1 MTPETYVIGAIVLVA
16 VILVGILY
24 RSSPKESD
32 WFQFEYPLRCP
43 RCGAEMETVGGGG
56 WEYIKRIVTHVVP
69 EVLKLQCPQCGYLQ
83 IPGSRRFAKSSLKE

>member
-1 MTPETYVIGAIVLVA
+1 MTPETYVIGAIVLVG

-24 RSSPKESD
+24 RSSPTAN
-32 WFQFEYPLRCP
+32 PLRCP
-43 RCGAEMETVGGGG
+43 RCGAKMEIVEGGG

>member
-43 RCGAEMETVGGGG
+43 RCGAEMEFVGGGG
-56 WEYIKRIVTHVVP
+56 WWSYVIHVVP
-69 EVLKLQCPQCGYLQ
+69 EVLKLRCPQCGYVQ
-83 IPGSRRFAKSSLKE
+83 IPSDLNRRLGKSSLKE